1 MAPLLI
7 PVLILALP
15 IFDAF
20 AVIFIRVR
28 QKRSDEA
35 LALYRGVA
43 ASKPT
48 HSSVQ
53 QKIASLLA
61 ANRDGAAAAARH
73 YEEALRLGPPTT
85 ELHENLGTQR
95 GRAGD
100 TTGAAAAY
108 RRAHDCDGES
118 VRARV
123 GLEKSLRALG
133 DPSGLAEFLDEF
145 DLCGGKVPIIPNL
158 VADTPAEFGE
168 LAAGVAGAG
177 AKLAE
182 INLSCPHPQAAY
194 TGLLTAQDPAAA
206 AATTTAAAAHLPV
219 IAKLS
224 PNVSDIGAIAVACAE
239 AGAAAIS
246 AINTMPALDIDTE
259 LEAPVLGNA
268 FGGLSGPAL
277 LPIGLRCVLKAVRA
291 LRDAGHATPVIG
303 IGGISSGEDAAKYLL
318 CGAQAVQVGTSL
330 GNNPER
336 LGEIAAEL
344 GDWMERKG
352 YTSLEQFRSNALEW
366 LP

>member
-1 MAPLLI
+1 MRVELAGLELAN
-7 PVLILALP
+7 PVLLASGILDSTPGILARMADAGAGALVTKSISLKPRPGYAGPTVAEVAPGTWMNAMGLP
-15 IFDAF
+15 N
-20 AVIFIRVR
+20 
-28 QKRSDEA
+28 
-35 LALYRGVA
+35 
-43 ASKPT
+43 P
-48 HSSVQ
+48 
-53 QKIASLLA
+53 
-61 ANRDGAAAAARH
+61 
-73 YEEALRLGPPTT
+73 
-85 ELHENLGTQR
+85 
-95 GRAGD
+95 
-100 TTGAAAAY
+100 
-108 RRAHDCDGES
+108 
-118 VRARV
+118 
-123 GLEKSLRALG
+123 
-133 DPSGLAEFLDEF
+133 GLAEFLDEF
-145 DLCGGKVPIIPNL
+145 DLRGGKVPIIPNL

-194 TGLLTAQDPAAA
+194 TGLLTAQDPDAAA
-206 AATTTAAAAHLPV
+206 AATAAATAHLPV

-330 GNNPER
+330 GGNPER

-352 YTSLEQFRSNALEW
+352 YTSLEQFRGNALEW

>member
-1 MAPLLI
+1 MIPRTLTTVLAALLTVAGLFLAPAISAQDRSPFDLLI
-7 PVLILALP
+7 QDAPALDQQVGRVL
-15 IFDAF
+15 
-20 AVIFIRVR
+20 
-28 QKRSDEA
+28 
-35 LALYRGVA
+35 
-43 ASKPT
+43 
-48 HSSVQ
+48 
-53 QKIASLLA
+53 
-61 ANRDGAAAAARH
+61 DG
-73 YEEALRLGPPTT
+73 
-85 ELHENLGTQR
+85 
-95 GRAGD
+95 
-100 TTGAAAAY
+100 TGN
-108 RRAHDCDGES
+108 
-118 VRARV
+118 
-123 GLEKSLRALG
+123 
-133 DPSGLAEFLDEF
+133 PWF
-145 DLCGGKVPIIPNL
+145 
-158 VADTPAEFGE
+158 
-168 LAAGVAGAG
+168 
-177 AKLAE
+177 
-182 INLSCPHPQAAY
+182 QA
-194 TGLLTAQDPAAA
+194 
-206 AATTTAAAAHLPV
+206 
-219 IAKLS
+219 
-224 PNVSDIGAIAVACAE
+224 DIGAIAVACAE

-330 GNNPER
+330 GDNPER

>member
-1 MAPLLI
+1 VAEVAPGTWLN
-7 PVLILALP
+7 AMGLP
-15 IFDAF
+15 N
-20 AVIFIRVR
+20 
-28 QKRSDEA
+28 
-35 LALYRGVA
+35 
-43 ASKPT
+43 P
-48 HSSVQ
+48 
-53 QKIASLLA
+53 
-61 ANRDGAAAAARH
+61 
-73 YEEALRLGPPTT
+73 
-85 ELHENLGTQR
+85 
-95 GRAGD
+95 
-100 TTGAAAAY
+100 
-108 RRAHDCDGES
+108 
-118 VRARV
+118 
-123 GLEKSLRALG
+123 
-133 DPSGLAEFLDEF
+133 GLAEFLDEF

-330 GNNPER
+330 GDNPER

>member
-1 MAPLLI
+1 MVDMRVELAGLELAN
-7 PVLILALP
+7 PVLLASGILDSTPGILARMADAGAGALVTKSISLKPRPGYAGPTVAEVAPGTWMNAMGLP
-15 IFDAF
+15 N
-20 AVIFIRVR
+20 
-28 QKRSDEA
+28 
-35 LALYRGVA
+35 
-43 ASKPT
+43 P
-48 HSSVQ
+48 
-53 QKIASLLA
+53 
-61 ANRDGAAAAARH
+61 
-73 YEEALRLGPPTT
+73 
-85 ELHENLGTQR
+85 
-95 GRAGD
+95 
-100 TTGAAAAY
+100 
-108 RRAHDCDGES
+108 
-118 VRARV
+118 
-123 GLEKSLRALG
+123 
-133 DPSGLAEFLDEF
+133 GLAEFLDEF
-145 DLCGGKVPIIPNL
+145 DLRGGKVPIIPNL

-194 TGLLTAQDPAAA
+194 TGLLTAQDPDA
-206 AATTTAAAAHLPV
+206 AATTTAAAAAHLPV